1 MAGLIIRTPDGKL
14 RSTRLVKP
22 LTSIGRSE
30 DNDIRLEHPS
40 VAESA
45 VHIHYDGTAY
55 RVGSHGGTFQVNGKR
70 RDEHVLAQDDQL
82 RIGDCELLFDASLG
96 EGAAQPERPADPET
110 PARLRALHQL
120 TTFSEKLLGSYEID
134 RLLENLMDEVIEVT
148 HADKGFLILMENN
161 ELRIKVARN
170 IARENIEDA
179 IQRVSD
185 SIIA

>member
-70 RDEHVLAQDDQL
+70 RADITIARDADAAAIEAAVLALEPVQRAMEGRPL
-82 RIGDCELLFDASLG
+82 RKF
-96 EGAAQPERPADPET
+96 
-110 PARLRALHQL
+110 
-120 TTFSEKLLGSYEID
+120 
-134 RLLENLMDEVIEVT
+134 
-148 HADKGFLILMENN
+148 ILVPG
-161 ELRIKVARN
+161 RIVN
-170 IARENIEDA
+170 
-179 IQRVSD
+179 VVV
-185 SIIA
+185 

>member
-1 MAGLIIRTPDGKL
+1 IDRHVTASRRSTADRGGAVGRRRRSASGDHLLKDSIMAGLIIRTPDGKL

-45 VHIHYDGTAY
+45 VHIHYDGSAY

-82 RIGDCELLFDASLG
+82 RIGDCELFFDASLG
-96 EGAAQPERPADPET
+96 EAAAQPEHPAGSET
-110 PARLRALHQL
+110 AARLKALRQL
-120 TTFSEKLLGSYEID
+120 T
-134 RLLENLMDEVIEVT
+134 
-148 HADKGFLILMENN
+148 
-161 ELRIKVARN
+161 
-170 IARENIEDA
+170 
-179 IQRVSD
+179 
-185 SIIA
+185 